1 MTTSYMVY
9 FVTMYF
15 RPLDG
20 YVSRN
25 HNMEVRVGDVDAA
38 TDMTENQSAANTGD
52 RPGDQEVFDVR
63 FIIVLQGHIAL
74 NCRVLVTFRW
84 QLNLLRLAA
93 TWWFPR

>member
-38 TDMTENQSAANTGD
+38 MDLTANPKSHVITATS
-52 RPGDQEVFDVR
+52 PHPEVF
-63 FIIVLQGHIAL
+63 
-74 NCRVLVTFRW
+74 
-84 QLNLLRLAA
+84 AA
-93 TWWFPR
+93 VWTI